1 MGRQEQI
8 INERKRKLEELKKAG
23 INPYPYKFD
32 VKNFSCDIKKKYSKL
47 KNDSRSKDNA
57 KVAGRVMIIR
67 NLGKLI
73 FITIQDSK
81 GKLQLI
87 LQKEKTN
94 QKDFD
99 LFKKYIDVGDF
110 IGCEG
115 NIMKTRTG
123 EVSVLVKK
131 LELLSKSLLPLPEK
145 WHGLQD
151 KEERYRK
158 RYLDLIMNPSV
169 KEIFEKRSKI
179 IQELREFL
187 IKRDFL
193 EVDTPVLQP
202 IPGGAI
208 AKPFV
213 TKYNAYDTDVYLRI
227 APELYL
233 KRLLIGGFDKVFE
246 FSRCFRNEGVDW
258 SHNPEFTNLEFYQ
271 TYIGYE
277 ELMKLTEE
285 LIIHV
290 VKKANGKP
298 EIIRNGKKILIKKP
312 FKRIT
317 FKKLTKGKMTDEAFK
332 EAIKKIKAPTFVMNH
347 PLDISPLA
355 KKNDTEQKNKFFNS
369 VSPNSRYRSKKFG
382 DDETVQRFQL
392 IIDGIE
398 IVNAF
403 SELNNPLEQE
413 KRFKEQG
420 QKKEERH
427 EHDEEFIE
435 ALKYCMPPA
444 AGFGMGIDRFVML
457 MADKN
462 SLREILLFPFMK
474 P

>member
-1 MGRQEQI
+1 MTREQQI
-8 INERKRKLEELKKAG
+8 IKEKERRLKELIKSG
-23 INPYPYKFD
+23 VNPYAYKFD
-32 VKNFSCDIKKKYSKL
+32 VKDFSSEIKGKNIKL
-47 KNDSRSKDNA
+47 KDNQIG
-57 KVAGRVMIIR
+57 KTKIKIAGRVMIIR

-73 FITIQDSK
+73 FASVQDSK
-81 GKLQLI
+81 GNIQI
-87 LQKEKTN
+87 VLQKGKTSGKN
-94 QKDFD
+94 IEF
-99 LFKKYIDVGDF
+99 FKKYIDVGDI

-115 NIMKTRTG
+115 SVMKTKTG

-158 RYLDLIMNPSV
+158 RYLDLIMNPET
-169 KEIFEKRSKI
+169 KEIFEKRSEI
-179 IQELREFL
+179 IKALRDFL
-187 IKRDFL
+187 IKKEFL

-213 TKYNAYDTDVYLRI
+213 TKYNAYDMNVYMRI

-233 KRLLIGGFDKVFE
+233 KRLLIAGFDKVFE

-271 TYIGYE
+271 AYMEYNQ
-277 ELMKLTEE
+277 LMKLTEE
-285 LIIHV
+285 LIVYVI
-290 VKKANGKP
+290 KKLNGKL
-298 EIIRNGKKILIKKP
+298 EIERNGKKIKIKKP
-312 FKRIT
+312 FKKIT
-317 FKKLTKGKMTDEAFK
+317 FEKLTKGKMTDDAFK
-332 EAIKKIKAPTFVMNH
+332 QAIKKIKEPTFIINH
-347 PLDISPLA
+347 PMDISPLA
-355 KKNDTEQKNKFFNS
+355 KKNDDK
-369 VSPNSRYRSKKFG
+369 
-382 DDETVQRFQL
+382 TVQRFQL

-413 KRFKEQG
+413 KRFKEQA
-420 QKKEERH
+420 KKKGEKH
-427 EHDEEFIE
+427 EHDKEFVE
-435 ALKYCMPPA
+435 ALKYAMPPA

-457 MADKN
+457 ITNSN

-474 P
+474 PE